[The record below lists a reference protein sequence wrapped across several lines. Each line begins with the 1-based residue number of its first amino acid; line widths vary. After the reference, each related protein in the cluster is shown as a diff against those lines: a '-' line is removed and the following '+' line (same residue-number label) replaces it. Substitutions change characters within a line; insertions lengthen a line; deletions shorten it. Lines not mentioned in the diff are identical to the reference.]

1 MYKRAEQLYEIWHRK
16 AYPMSR
22 TTWDGDSIAHHY
34 GWYAVAAAEAE
45 KVEETKRLYC
55 DEYTRLKQD
64 MATMVPRKHY
74 TDAVKSLTVC
84 QQQIETLMLELKRW
98 NPTSQI
104 AQDASVVLG
113 LLESMIDA
121 NPNMQTDDYRD
132 SQKQRRDEAER
143 VRREAVVA
151 QMWKVSGT
159 AMDDSSIGAFSDRLK
174 WGIENVK
181 GAVGKAY
188 EP

>member
-1 MYKRAEQLYEIWHRK
+1 MMGRAKQLFDTYWQYYDSKPDFEETDKEERTQWYRVACEEARLAEYSAIKWQAEIDRIK
-16 AYPMSR
+16 
-22 TTWDGDSIAHHY
+22 
-34 GWYAVAAAEAE
+34 AEA
-45 KVEETKRLYC
+45 
-55 DEYTRLKQD
+55 
-64 MATMVPRKHY
+64 ATMVPRKHY

-84 QQQIETLMLELKRW
+84 QQQIETLMLELNRW

-104 AQDASVVLG
+104 AQDARVVLG

-121 NPNMQTDDYRD
+121 NPDMQTDDYRD

-151 QMWKVSGT
+151 QMWKLSGT

>member
-1 MYKRAEQLYEIWHRK
+1 
-16 AYPMSR
+16 
-22 TTWDGDSIAHHY
+22 
-34 GWYAVAAAEAE
+34 
-45 KVEETKRLYC
+45 
-55 DEYTRLKQD
+55 
-64 MATMVPRKHY
+64 MVPRKHY

-104 AQDASVVLG
+104 AQDARVVLG

-121 NPNMQTDDYRD
+121 NPNMQTDDYRN